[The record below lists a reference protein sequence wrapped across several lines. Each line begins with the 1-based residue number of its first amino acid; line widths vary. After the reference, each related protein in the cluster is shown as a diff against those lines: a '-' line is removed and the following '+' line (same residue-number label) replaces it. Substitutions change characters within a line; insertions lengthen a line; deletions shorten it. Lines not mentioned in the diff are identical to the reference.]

1 MYRQEAAVLK
11 LIKKTIAFFYAKWGK
26 FRWYLKNSQSRKIY
40 RKRSNEYESLI
51 NNSTSRDYR
60 VFLFLT
66 PEYGN
71 LGDHLIAK
79 ASLQFLREIFP
90 ENEILECTMQHW
102 LNDQYGLRKLVKKDD
117 LIFITGGGFI
127 GTLWP
132 TNDLQVRSVLSAFCN
147 NRIFILPHTFF
158 CTNDS
163 EKEKWEKNFKKV
175 VMKCKD
181 LHIYVR
187 EQNSY
192 KYLKNLFSDISID
205 INIAPDMGFYLFNEY
220 NKKNTFKRNNTVGV
234 CIRDDKE
241 SAENTENINALLRN
255 IEGKYTMETFSTEF
269 PSHVLNIDDRE
280 ETLYEII
287 NKIKGYKFVITN
299 RLHGMIF
306 CFLAGT
312 PCLAYDNVSKKISG
326 VHAWIEGS
334 KSVVLLD
341 EGRNFAPEM
350 IDNNESDNDL
360 DVEKKLSGAFVD
372 MSEYILVCVKK
383 NS

>member
-1 MYRQEAAVLK
+1 MK
-11 LIKKTIAFFYAKWGK
+11 LIKKTIVFFTAKWGK
-26 FRWYLKNSQSRKIY
+26 FSWYLKNSQSRKRY
-40 RKRSNEYESLI
+40 RKRSSKYESLI
-51 NNSTSRDYR
+51 NNSTSRDFK

-79 ASLQFLREIFP
+79 ASLKFLRELFP
-90 ENEILECTMQHW
+90 ENEIFECTMQHW

-147 NRIFILPHTFF
+147 NKIFILPHTFF

-163 EKEKWEKNFKKV
+163 EKKKWEKNFKKI

-187 EQNSY
+187 EKNSY
-192 KYLKNLFSDISID
+192 KYLKKLFPDNSID
-205 INIAPDMGFYLFNEY
+205 IKTAPDMGLYLFSEY
-220 NKKNTFKRNNTVGV
+220 NKENAFKRNNTVGV

-241 SAENTENINALLRN
+241 STETPEKIDALLRN
-255 IEGKYTMETFSTEF
+255 IKGKYIMEAFSTEL

-280 ETLYEII
+280 EALCKII
-287 NKIKGYKFVITN
+287 NNIKGYKFVITN

-326 VHAWIEGS
+326 VHAWIAGS

-341 EGRNFAPEM
+341 KDRNFSPEM

-360 DVEKKLSGAFVD
+360 DVAKQLSGAFVD
-372 MSEYILVCVKK
+372 MSKYILVCIK
-383 NS
+383 NNS